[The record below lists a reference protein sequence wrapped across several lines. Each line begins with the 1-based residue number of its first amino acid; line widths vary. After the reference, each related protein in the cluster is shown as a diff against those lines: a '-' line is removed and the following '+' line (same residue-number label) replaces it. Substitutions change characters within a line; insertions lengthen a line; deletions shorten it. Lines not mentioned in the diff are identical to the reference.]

1 MNMAD
6 ELLDLVKRFN
16 IKKRAEAVKNC
27 RAIGKKDMKWNDSMP
42 KMTGE

>member
-1 MNMAD
+1 MTD
-6 ELLDLVKRFN
+6 ELLDLVKRFD

-27 RAIGKKDMKWNDSMP
+27 RAIGKKDMKWNDAMP